1 MSRMTPARHAST
13 SRHRRAVARRESGA
27 ASLIVV
33 MVLFFLMSLVAAYT
47 SRNLI
52 FEQRTSVNQYR
63 ATQAYEAAE
72 AGLEWAL
79 TLLNSGR
86 IGADCLETGAATTDT
101 SFRQRYLAIDADT
114 GDFDYESATGTFA
127 GFRIEEELVSVGA
140 TEAVGR
146 TGDVTGTVVIDGGIV
161 SATDIAVDMTTIT
174 TNNSRRNSRV
184 QEALA
189 TDQFPDATFSL
200 TEPIELPAGAADGE
214 KVSVTGVGD
223 LTVNGVTRSIEM
235 PLEAQLVGD
244 SIVIVGSAEITF
256 ADFDVEV
263 PSAPVVLSVSDT
275 GTLELQLLLTKS

>member
-1 MSRMTPARHAST
+1 MKPAAKY
-13 SRHRRAVARRESGA
+13 
-27 ASLIVV
+27 LIVAAV
-33 MVLFFLMSLVAAYT
+33 IVVLVA
-47 SRNLI
+47 
-52 FEQRTSVNQYR
+52 
-63 ATQAYEAAE
+63 
-72 AGLEWAL
+72 
-79 TLLNSGR
+79 
-86 IGADCLETGAATTDT
+86 IGAYLLFGGDSPDEVDLDTAVGAVSTTVGSGTDT
-101 SFRQRYLAIDADT
+101 EQATDISGTWTIDADT